1 MATITDRYYAGYF
14 LIALLVQLGVDVV
27 MRQHQCR
34 HTDFQQGQRLGAR
47 DHIASWIRPKRP
59 AWMDADTYATM
70 PETLSIR
77 EVHVGGWTL
86 VTTLTDA
93 QSVSKHELHDLY
105 HARWQVEL
113 DFRSIKTVMQMDVLR
128 CKSTQMVG
136 KEIAVHLLGYNMVRA
151 VMAQAAYLG
160 RTLPQQLSF
169 KGALQTLNAFE
180 ENLRHHS
187 GKRIT
192 VMIGVILGAIAS
204 LKLPCRPGRVE
215 PRAKKR
221 RPNQYPLLTESRQ
234 ILRDQL
240 MEQQK
245 QHIAAC
251 LT

>member
-1 MATITDRYYAGYF
+1 M
-14 LIALLVQLGVDVV
+14 
-27 MRQHQCR
+27 
-34 HTDFQQGQRLGAR
+34 DFQQGQRLGAR

-128 CKSTQMVG
+128 CKSTQMVE

-160 RTLPQQLSF
+160 RTLMKQL
-169 KGALQTLNAFE
+169 
-180 ENLRHHS
+180 
-187 GKRIT
+187 
-192 VMIGVILGAIAS
+192 AIR
-204 LKLPCRPGRVE
+204 L
-215 PRAKKR
+215 
-221 RPNQYPLLTESRQ
+221 SR
-234 ILRDQL
+234 
-240 MEQQK
+240 
-245 QHIAAC
+245 
-251 LT
+251 